1 MSNPKAACEDARSR
15 SVRSARRS
23 GGSPDTASCGR
34 TASPDWTNTS
44 KKSVMHEER
53 RNTNMPAKS
62 KFARKSERELVT
74 THTFDAP
81 RKLVWKAWTDPKL
94 IPKWWGPSRYST
106 TVDKMDVRPGGRWR
120 FVQRDAEGNEY
131 GFHGEYREV
140 VPPRRLVGTF
150 EYEGMP
156 GHVLV
161 ETATFEEV
169 GGKTKLTQS
178 SVFQNAE
185 GREGRLASGMEEG
198 AAETME
204 RFTELVTE
212 MQKQGA
218 PGKAANRELVI
229 VRVFDAPRALVWKAW
244 AEPARL
250 KRWWGPRTFTT
261 PVAKID
267 LRVGG
272 AFLYCIRQA
281 DGKDI
286 WGTGVYREI
295 VQLKRLVYTDR
306 FADEKGNVVPAT
318 YYGMSRDF
326 PLEMQVTVTFE
337 DQDRKTKLT
346 LHHVGIPA
354 GPDRDGA
361 NQGWNESL
369 DKLAEMLAAGSL
381 ENHGGMAGVRG

>member
-1 MSNPKAACEDARSR
+1 MPARS
-15 SVRSARRS
+15 
-23 GGSPDTASCGR
+23 
-34 TASPDWTNTS
+34 
-44 KKSVMHEER
+44 
-53 RNTNMPAKS
+53 
-62 KFARKSERELVT
+62 KFVRKSERELVT

-81 RKLVWKAWTDPKL
+81 RELVWKAWTDPKL
-94 IPKWWGPSRYST
+94 IPKWWGPRRYST
-106 TVDKMDVRPGGRWR
+106 VVDKMDVRPGGRWR
-120 FVQRDAEGNEY
+120 FVQRDAEGNEF

-140 VPPRRLVGTF
+140 EPPKRLVDTF

-161 ETATFEEV
+161 ETAIFEEV

-178 SVFQNAE
+178 SVFQSVEDLE
-185 GREGRLASGMEEG
+185 GMLASGMEEG

-204 RFTELVTE
+204 RFTDLVTE
-212 MQKQGA
+212 TPKRGA
-218 PGKAANRELVI
+218 PPKAADRELLI

-244 AEPARL
+244 TEPARL
-250 KRWWGPRTFTT
+250 KRWWGPRTFTA

-272 AFLYCIRQA
+272 AFLYCMRQA

-295 VQLKRLVYTDR
+295 VPLKRIVYMDS

-337 DQDRKTKLT
+337 EQDGKTKLT
-346 LHHVGIPA
+346 LHHAGIPA

-369 DKLAEMLAAGSL
+369 DKLADMLAA
-381 ENHGGMAGVRG
+381 

>member
-1 MSNPKAACEDARSR
+1 MPARSKP
-15 SVRSARRS
+15 V
-23 GGSPDTASCGR
+23 
-34 TASPDWTNTS
+34 
-44 KKSVMHEER
+44 
-53 RNTNMPAKS
+53 
-62 KFARKSERELVT
+62 RKSERELVT

-81 RKLVWKAWTDPKL
+81 RELVWKAWTDPKL
-94 IPKWWGPSRYST
+94 IPKWWGPRRYST
-106 TVDKMDVRPGGRWR
+106 TVDKMDVRPGGTWR

-140 VPPRRLVGTF
+140 VPPKRLVGSF

-161 ETATFEEV
+161 ETATFEEIR
-169 GGKTKLTQS
+169 GKTKLTQS
-178 SVFQNAE
+178 SLFQNSEDLE
-185 GREGRLASGMEEG
+185 GMLASGMEEG

-204 RFTELVTE
+204 RFTDLVTE
-212 MQKQGA
+212 IQKRGT
-218 PGKAANRELVI
+218 PSKAADRELVI
-229 VRVFDAPRALVWKAW
+229 VRVLDAPRALVWKAW
-244 AEPARL
+244 TEPERL
-250 KRWWGPRTFTT
+250 KRWWGPRTFTA

-272 AFLYCIRQA
+272 AFLYCMRQS

-295 VQLKRLVYTDR
+295 APLKRIVYTDS

-318 YYGMSRDF
+318 YYGMSREF

-337 DQDRKTKLT
+337 DHDGKTKIT

-369 DKLAEMLAAGSL
+369 DKLAATLAA
-381 ENHGGMAGVRG
+381 

>member
-1 MSNPKAACEDARSR
+1 M
-15 SVRSARRS
+15 
-23 GGSPDTASCGR
+23 
-34 TASPDWTNTS
+34 NTS
-44 KKSVMHEER
+44 KKSVMYEER
-53 RNTNMPAKS
+53 RNTNMPEKS
-62 KFARKSERELVT
+62 KFVRKSERELVT

-81 RKLVWKAWTDPKL
+81 RELVWKAWTDPKL
-94 IPKWWGPSRYST
+94 VPRWWGPRKYTSI
-106 TVDKMDVRPGGRWR
+106 VVKMDVRPGGTWR

-131 GFHGEYREV
+131 GVHREYRDVEL
-140 VPPRRLVGTF
+140 PKRLVGTF

-185 GREGRLASGMEEG
+185 DLGGRLASGMEEG

-212 MQKQGA
+212 MQKRGTPA
-218 PGKAANRELVI
+218 KAADRELVI
-229 VRVFDAPRALVWKAW
+229 VRVFDAPRQRVWKAW
-244 AEPARL
+244 TEPERL
-250 KRWWGPRTFTT
+250 KRWWGPRTFTA

-272 AFLYCIRQA
+272 AFLYCMRQA

-295 VQLKRLVYTDR
+295 VPLKRIV
-306 FADEKGNVVPAT
+306 
-318 YYGMSRDF
+318 
-326 PLEMQVTVTFE
+326 
-337 DQDRKTKLT
+337 
-346 LHHVGIPA
+346 
-354 GPDRDGA
+354 
-361 NQGWNESL
+361 
-369 DKLAEMLAAGSL
+369 
-381 ENHGGMAGVRG
+381 

>member
-1 MSNPKAACEDARSR
+1 
-15 SVRSARRS
+15 V
-23 GGSPDTASCGR
+23 
-34 TASPDWTNTS
+34 
-44 KKSVMHEER
+44 
-53 RNTNMPAKS
+53 
-62 KFARKSERELVT
+62 RKSERELVT

-81 RKLVWKAWTDPKL
+81 RELVWKAWTDPKL

-106 TVDKMDVRPGGRWR
+106 IVDEMDVRPGGRWR
-120 FVQRDAEGNEY
+120 FVQRDAKGNEY

-140 VPPRRLVGTF
+140 VPPKRLVGTF

-178 SVFQNAE
+178 SLFQSVEDLE
-185 GREGRLASGMEEG
+185 GMLASGMEEG

-272 AFLYCIRQA
+272 AFLYCMRQA

-295 VQLKRLVYTDR
+295 VQLKRLVYTDS

-369 DKLAEMLAAGSL
+369 DKLAETLAA
-381 ENHGGMAGVRG
+381 

>member
-1 MSNPKAACEDARSR
+1 
-15 SVRSARRS
+15 
-23 GGSPDTASCGR
+23 
-34 TASPDWTNTS
+34 
-44 KKSVMHEER
+44 MHEER
-53 RNTNMPAKS
+53 RNTNMPARS
-62 KFARKSERELVT
+62 KFVRKSERELVT

-81 RKLVWKAWTDPKL
+81 RELVWKAWTDPTL

-106 TVDKMDVRPGGRWR
+106 VVDKMDVRPGGRWR

-169 GGKTKLTQS
+169 GDKTKLTQS
-178 SVFQNAE
+178 SLFQSVEDLE
-185 GREGRLASGMEEG
+185 GMLASGMEEG

-204 RFTELVTE
+204 RFTELVAE
-212 MQKQGA
+212 MPKRGGLA
-218 PGKAANRELVI
+218 KAADRELVI

-244 AEPARL
+244 TEPARL

-272 AFLYCIRQA
+272 AFLYCMRQA

-295 VQLKRLVYTDR
+295 VPLKRIVYTDS

-318 YYGMSRDF
+318 YYGMNRDF

-337 DQDRKTKLT
+337 DHDGKTKLT
-346 LHHVGIPA
+346 LQHAGIPP

-361 NQGWNESL
+361 NQGWSESL
-369 DKLAEMLAAGSL
+369 DKLAEMLAA
-381 ENHGGMAGVRG
+381 

>member
-15 SVRSARRS
+15 SVRSAARS
-23 GGSPDTASCGR
+23 GGSPDPAPCGR

-62 KFARKSERELVT
+62 KFVRKSERELVT

-81 RKLVWKAWTDPKL
+81 RELVWKAWTDPKL
-94 IPKWWGPSRYST
+94 IPKWWGPRRYST
-106 TVDKMDVRPGGRWR
+106 TVDKMDVRPGGTWR

-140 VPPRRLVGTF
+140 VPPKRLVGTF

-161 ETATFEEV
+161 ETATFEEIR
-169 GGKTKLTQS
+169 GKTKLTQS
-178 SVFQNAE
+178 SLFQNSEDLE
-185 GREGRLASGMEEG
+185 GMLASGMEEG

-212 MQKQGA
+212 IQKRGT
-218 PGKAANRELVI
+218 PSKAADRELVI
-229 VRVFDAPRALVWKAW
+229 VRVLDAPRALVWKAW
-244 AEPARL
+244 TEPERL
-250 KRWWGPRTFTT
+250 KRWGVQRTFTA

-267 LRVGG
+267 LRVRG
-272 AFLYCIRQA
+272 AFTYGLRLSYSI
-281 DGKDI
+281 DI

-295 VQLKRLVYTDR
+295 APLKRIVYTDS

-318 YYGMSRDF
+318 YYGMSRDL

-337 DQDRKTKLT
+337 DHDGKTKIT

-369 DKLAEMLAAGSL
+369 DKLAATLAA
-381 ENHGGMAGVRG
+381 

>member
-1 MSNPKAACEDARSR
+1 MSGRAAAGDSS
-15 SVRSARRS
+15 SVTRKGTSS
-23 GGSPDTASCGR
+23 G
-34 TASPDWTNTS
+34 
-44 KKSVMHEER
+44 
-53 RNTNMPAKS
+53 
-62 KFARKSERELVT
+62 
-74 THTFDAP
+74 
-81 RKLVWKAWTDPKL
+81 
-94 IPKWWGPSRYST
+94 
-106 TVDKMDVRPGGRWR
+106 
-120 FVQRDAEGNEY
+120 Y

-140 VPPRRLVGTF
+140 VPPKRLVGTF

-161 ETATFEEV
+161 ETAIFEE
-169 GGKTKLTQS
+169 GGAKTKLTQS
-178 SVFQNAE
+178 SVFQSVEDLE
-185 GREGRLASGMEEG
+185 GMLTSGMEEG

-204 RFTELVTE
+204 RFTELVAE
-212 MQKQGA
+212 MPKRGA
-218 PGKAANRELVI
+218 PAKAANRELVI

-244 AEPARL
+244 TEPQRL
-250 KRWWGPRTFTT
+250 KQWWGPRTFTT
-261 PVAKID
+261 SVAKID

-272 AFLYCIRQA
+272 AFLYCMRQA

-295 VQLKRLVYTDR
+295 VPLKRIVYTDS

-337 DQDRKTKLT
+337 DHDGKTKLT

-354 GPDRDGA
+354 GPDREGA

-369 DKLAEMLAAGSL
+369 DKLAETLAA
-381 ENHGGMAGVRG
+381 

>member
-1 MSNPKAACEDARSR
+1 
-15 SVRSARRS
+15 
-23 GGSPDTASCGR
+23 
-34 TASPDWTNTS
+34 
-44 KKSVMHEER
+44 
-53 RNTNMPAKS
+53 MPAKS
-62 KFARKSERELVT
+62 KFVRKSERELVT

-81 RKLVWKAWTDPKL
+81 RELVWKAWTDPKL

-106 TVDKMDVRPGGRWR
+106 IVDKMDVRPGGRWR
-120 FVQRDAEGNEY
+120 FVQRDAEGNEF

-140 VPPRRLVGTF
+140 VPPKRLVGTF

-161 ETATFEEV
+161 ETATFEEIR
-169 GGKTKLTQS
+169 GKTKLTQS
-178 SVFQNAE
+178 SLFQNAE
-185 GREGRLASGMEEG
+185 DLEGMLASGMEEG

-212 MQKQGA
+212 MQKPGA
-218 PGKAANRELVI
+218 PAKAADRELVI
-229 VRVFDAPRALVWKAW
+229 VRVFDAARARVWKAW
-244 AEPARL
+244 TEPERL
-250 KRWWGPRTFTT
+250 KRWWGPRTFTA

-272 AFLYCIRQA
+272 AFLYCMRQS

-295 VQLKRLVYTDR
+295 VPLKRIVYTDS

-337 DQDRKTKLT
+337 DQDGKTKLT
-346 LHHVGIPA
+346 LHHVGFPA

-369 DKLAEMLAAGSL
+369 DKLAEMLAT
-381 ENHGGMAGVRG
+381 

>member
-1 MSNPKAACEDARSR
+1 
-15 SVRSARRS
+15 
-23 GGSPDTASCGR
+23 
-34 TASPDWTNTS
+34 
-44 KKSVMHEER
+44 
-53 RNTNMPAKS
+53 MPAKS
-62 KFARKSERELVT
+62 KFVRKSERELVT

-81 RKLVWKAWTDPKL
+81 RELVWKAWTDPKL

-106 TVDKMDVRPGGRWR
+106 IVDKMDVRPGGRWR
-120 FVQRDAEGNEY
+120 FVQRDAEGNEF

-140 VPPRRLVGTF
+140 VPPKRLVGTF

-161 ETATFEEV
+161 ETATFEEIR
-169 GGKTKLTQS
+169 GKTKLTQS
-178 SVFQNAE
+178 SLFQNAE
-185 GREGRLASGMEEG
+185 DLEGMLASGMEEG

-212 MQKQGA
+212 MQK
-218 PGKAANRELVI
+218 PGEPAKAADRELVI
-229 VRVFDAPRALVWKAW
+229 VRVFDAARARVWKAW
-244 AEPARL
+244 TEPERL
-250 KRWWGPRTFTT
+250 KRWWGPRTFTA

-272 AFLYCIRQA
+272 AFLYCMRQP

-295 VQLKRLVYTDR
+295 VPLKRIVYTDS

-337 DQDRKTKLT
+337 DQDGKTKLT

-361 NQGWNESL
+361 NKGWNESL
-369 DKLAEMLAAGSL
+369 DKLAEMLAA
-381 ENHGGMAGVRG
+381 

>member
-15 SVRSARRS
+15 LLRSARRS

-34 TASPDWTNTS
+34 TASPDWMNTS

-62 KFARKSERELVT
+62 KFVKKSERELVT

-81 RKLVWKAWTDPKL
+81 RELVWKAWTDPKL

-106 TVDKMDVRPGGRWR
+106 IVDKRDVRPGGRWR
-120 FVQRDAEGNEY
+120 FVQRDAEGNEF

-140 VPPRRLVGTF
+140 VPPKRLVGTF

-161 ETATFEEV
+161 ETATFEEIR
-169 GGKTKLTQS
+169 GKTKLTQS
-178 SVFQNAE
+178 SLFQNAE
-185 GREGRLASGMEEG
+185 DLEGMLASGMEEG

-212 MQKQGA
+212 MQ
-218 PGKAANRELVI
+218 
-229 VRVFDAPRALVWKAW
+229 
-244 AEPARL
+244 
-250 KRWWGPRTFTT
+250 
-261 PVAKID
+261 
-267 LRVGG
+267 
-272 AFLYCIRQA
+272 
-281 DGKDI
+281 
-286 WGTGVYREI
+286 
-295 VQLKRLVYTDR
+295 
-306 FADEKGNVVPAT
+306 
-318 YYGMSRDF
+318 
-326 PLEMQVTVTFE
+326 VTVTFE
-337 DQDRKTKLT
+337 DQDGKTKLT

-369 DKLAEMLAAGSL
+369 DKLAEMLAA
-381 ENHGGMAGVRG
+381 